1 MTKTWKYTE
10 PDQNNACYTEFKVF
24 SDDKCATADAAK
36 LKGAADLKVKKC
48 DETNKVL
55 LLKCGETELQYVEG
69 ANFGADC
76 NAATDAS
83 ADAAK
88 LTKVTVA
95 AKDGKVPC
103 TKVTLKDPSVAY
115 ITYTGSGWASKDA
128 GAGNSTNATN
138 ATGAKSLAAASAA
151 AAIALAAMQF

>member
-10 PDQNNACYTEFKVF
+10 PDQDNACYTEFKVF
-24 SDDKCATADAAK
+24 TDDKCTTEDAVK
-36 LKGAADLKVKKC
+36 LKGAGALKVKEC
-48 DETNKVL
+48 DATNKLL
-55 LLKCGETELQYVEG
+55 LLKCGETELQYVG
-69 ANFGADC
+69 GPDFGASCDD
-76 NAATDAS
+76 AKTAS
-83 ADAAK
+83 ADTAK

-103 TKVTLKDPSVAY
+103 TKVTLKDAGVAY
-115 ITYTGSGWASKDA
+115 ISYTGSGWAATD
-128 GAGNSTNATN
+128 AGNSTNTTN